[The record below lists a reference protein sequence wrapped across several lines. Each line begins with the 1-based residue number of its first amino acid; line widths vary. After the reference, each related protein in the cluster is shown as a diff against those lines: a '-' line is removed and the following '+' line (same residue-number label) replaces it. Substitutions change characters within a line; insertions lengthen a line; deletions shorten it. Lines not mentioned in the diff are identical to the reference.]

1 MTEPIRRLPDPIVT
15 SDGKLVGASALTP
28 QAMKTRGAIAV
39 PSTKVIPVILVP
51 GIMGTN
57 LRAHTRKEG
66 MQNQALRPGEPAWRP
81 PNGTVAGLREAT
93 AWKARDPVLRQKIL
107 DGDTLEVDD
116 SGLIQIPDDD
126 SQGSQAAHM
135 RTRWWGEVHWASYGP
150 LLCELQRNLNTT
162 FENSLILRKREPN
175 DHWESVMEY
184 DREKW
189 NAADMPALSTAELE
203 TFAQYQYPVYA
214 CGYNWIRSNE
224 LSAERLKDRV
234 LEIIDFWTKRK
245 FDCKQVILVSH
256 SMGGL
261 VSRACAKKIPDKI
274 VGIVHG
280 VMPALGA
287 PLAYRRI
294 ASGTEK
300 SSPSADFIGR
310 TKMEKFAD
318 IAGDTSMKTTPAMA
332 TACGAL
338 ELLPNH
344 LYPSPWLF
352 ASVRKKDGTIK
363 DVSPLFYTNVYD
375 MYRDFSVWY
384 RVIDPELADP
394 AGKYDQD
401 KGGVKA
407 AIVRA
412 IDQAEKFH
420 TKILDT
426 YYHPNTYA
434 YFGADKEQLSYGV
447 MRWITDN
454 QDLLAQQTSQLVC
467 VGQAISDES
476 FVGGRTM
483 VMPQNFPG
491 AGTTYWFM
499 PGEQD
504 APGDGTVPEQSG
516 DGPRGKAKHVFH
528 ATGFSHQDSYAD
540 KHMLKL
546 TFHLIARLSQE
557 AK

>member
-1 MTEPIRRLPDPIVT
+1 V
-15 SDGKLVGASALTP
+15 
-28 QAMKTRGAIAV
+28 
-39 PSTKVIPVILVP
+39 
-51 GIMGTN
+51 
-57 LRAHTRKEG
+57 
-66 MQNQALRPGEPAWRP
+66 QNKALRPGEPAWRP

-116 SGLIQIPDDD
+116 SGLIEIPDDD

-150 LLCELQRNLNTT
+150 RLCELQRNLNTT
-162 FENSLILRKREPN
+162 FENSLIRRKREPN

-189 NAADMPALSTAELE
+189 NAADMPALTTAELE
-203 TFAQYQYPVYA
+203 KFAQYQYPVYA

-224 LSAERLKDRV
+224 LSAGRLKNRV

-261 VSRACAKKIPDKI
+261 VSRTCAKQIPDKI

-300 SSPSADFIGR
+300 ISPSANFKARI
-310 TKMEKFAD
+310 TMEKFAD
-318 IAGDTSMKTTPAMA
+318 IAGDTSMKTAPTMA

-363 DVSPLFYTNVYD
+363 DIAPLFYGNVYD
-375 MYRDFSVWY
+375 MYRDTS
-384 RVIDPELADP
+384 L
-394 AGKYDQD
+394 
-401 KGGVKA
+401 
-407 AIVRA
+407 
-412 IDQAEKFH
+412 
-420 TKILDT
+420 
-426 YYHPNTYA
+426 
-434 YFGADKEQLSYGV
+434 FGIG
-447 MRWITDN
+447 
-454 QDLLAQQTSQLVC
+454 
-467 VGQAISDES
+467 
-476 FVGGRTM
+476 
-483 VMPQNFPG
+483 
-491 AGTTYWFM
+491 
-499 PGEQD
+499 
-504 APGDGTVPEQSG
+504 
-516 DGPRGKAKHVFH
+516 
-528 ATGFSHQDSYAD
+528 
-540 KHMLKL
+540 
-546 TFHLIARLSQE
+546 
-557 AK
+557 

>member
-15 SDGKLVGASALTP
+15 SDGKLVGTSALTP
-28 QAMKTRGAIAV
+28 QAMKTRGAIAI

-57 LRAHTRKEG
+57 LRAHTRTEG
-66 MQNQALRPGEPAWRP
+66 VQNEALRPGEPAWRP
-81 PNGTVAGLREAT
+81 PNGTVAGLREAA
-93 AWKARDPVLRQKIL
+93 AWKTRDPALRQQIL

-116 SGLIQIPDDD
+116 SGLIEIPDDN

-162 FENSLILRKREPN
+162 FENSLILRKRELT
-175 DHWESVMEY
+175 DHWESVVEY

-189 NAADMPALSTAELE
+189 NTADMPALTTAELE
-203 TFAQYQYPVYA
+203 KFAQYQYPVYA

-224 LSAERLKDRV
+224 LSAERLKNRV

-261 VSRACAKKIPDKI
+261 VSRACAKQIPDKI

-300 SSPSADFIGR
+300 SSPSATFKARI
-310 TKMEKFAD
+310 TMEKFAD
-318 IAGDTSMKTTPAMA
+318 IAGDTSMKTTPTMA

-344 LYPSPWLF
+344 LYPTPWLF

-363 DVSPLFYTNVYD
+363 DVCPLFYANVYD

-384 RVIDPELADP
+384 RVINPELADP
-394 AGKYDQD
+394 AKKYKKDS
-401 KGGVKA
+401 GGVRA
-407 AIVRA
+407 AILRA

-420 TKILDT
+420 TKILHT

-434 YFGADKEQLSYGV
+434 YYGADKQQLSYGV
-447 MRWITDN
+447 MRWITDD
-454 QDLLAQQTSQLVC
+454 QDLLTQQTSQLVC
-467 VGQAISDES
+467 SGQAISD
-476 FVGGRTM
+476 
-483 VMPQNFPG
+483 
-491 AGTTYWFM
+491 
-499 PGEQD
+499 
-504 APGDGTVPEQSG
+504 
-516 DGPRGKAKHVFH
+516 
-528 ATGFSHQDSYAD
+528 
-540 KHMLKL
+540 
-546 TFHLIARLSQE
+546 
-557 AK
+557 